1 MQQLLFLEAVIKAA
15 IGVLLMIA
23 PGVVLKIL
31 GLPVVPTGFWPRLFG
46 ATLVGI
52 AGANVIEG
60 TLLASRGLGLAG
72 SLVINFAIAAMLTIQ
87 LAVNAAAET
96 LRGKLLLW
104 LLAACF
110 YVLILV
116 EIAHVQ

>member
-1 MQQLLFLEAVIKAA
+1 MQQLLFLEAIVKAA
-15 IGVLLMIA
+15 IGVLLMAA
-23 PGVVLKIL
+23 PGVVLKVL
-31 GLPVVPTGFWPRLFG
+31 GLPSPPTGFWPRLFG
-46 ATLVGI
+46 ATLFGI

-72 SLVINFAIAAMLTIQ
+72 SLAINFAIAAMLTIQ

-96 LRGKLLLW
+96 VRGKMLLW
-104 LLAACF
+104 ILVACL

-116 EIAHVQ
+116 EIAHVA